1 MEGWISE
8 KLQVALDEAYRD
20 PTNLQSKLQK
30 QAAFEAELQVTKSF
44 SNSFNL
50 NVSAMIDVYDVVEYR
65 PIVVAFPKWR
75 KKASN

>member
-30 QAAFEAELQVTKSF
+30 QAAFEAELQVF
-44 SNSFNL
+44 YINQ
-50 NVSAMIDVYDVVEYR
+50 IDDD
-65 PIVVAFPKWR
+65 
-75 KKASN
+75 N